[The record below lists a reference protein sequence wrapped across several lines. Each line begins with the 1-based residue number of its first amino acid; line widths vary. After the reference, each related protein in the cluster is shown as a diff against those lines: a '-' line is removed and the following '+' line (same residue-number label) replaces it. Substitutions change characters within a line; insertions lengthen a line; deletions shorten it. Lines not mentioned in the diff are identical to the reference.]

1 MGNGFPGLAI
11 VSVIA
16 LLVVLGAGAL
26 ILQPW
31 RADTV
36 TPQLFFTPAPDV
48 GLGDSVAVSPAP
60 KLAVAPAS
68 PVSVQQPK
76 PVAGGLAA
84 GEKGAGARRLASVGP
99 ARAVTAPRPVPA
111 PEGTPAT
118 PEATA
123 PTTPTT
129 PVAVPVATTPPAPAA
144 AAPPPAVVPV
154 ERGGGP
160 SGPIGAG
167 AGGGEGKPGG
177 AIEVAAGGEGALS
190 FSFLAQ
196 PSAYRA
202 PGEEN
207 LILRFVGGV
216 GEEPSFGLQL
226 WDGGSDQRGLW
237 SSGDAM
243 GGARFLAPV
252 VDGERHQVVVDFKAS
267 SEGDGFYLV
276 LLDGEPVD
284 ARAFVSL
291 IGPGQGSALAEAGL
305 FRDGERVTKASEVLF
320 GPLELGET
328 LESALP

>member
-11 VSVIA
+11 VSVVA
-16 LLVVLGAGAL
+16 LLVVLGVGAL
-26 ILQPW
+26 VLQPW

-36 TPQLFFTPAPDV
+36 APRLSFTPAPDV

-68 PVSVQQPK
+68 SVSVQQPK
-76 PVAGGLAA
+76 PAAGGLVA
-84 GEKGAGARRLASVGP
+84 GEAGAGARRLASVGP

-111 PEGTPAT
+111 PEGAPAPMT

-123 PTTPTT
+123 PTAPIA
-129 PVAVPVATTPPAPAA
+129 PVTVPVATTLPSPAA
-144 AAPPPAVVPV
+144 AAPPPASVPV

-167 AGGGEGKPGG
+167 AGEGAPGG
-177 AIEVAAGGEGALS
+177 AIEVAAGEEGALS
-190 FSFLAQ
+190 LSFLAQ

-202 PGEEN
+202 PEEEN
-207 LILRFVGGV
+207 LIMRFVGAA
-216 GEEPSFGLQL
+216 GEEPFFGLQL
-226 WDGGSDQRGLW
+226 WDDGSGRHGLW

-243 GGARFLAPV
+243 GGTRFLAPL
-252 VDGERHQVVVDFKAS
+252 VDGERHQVVVDFRAS

-276 LLDGEPVD
+276 LLDGEPID

-291 IGPGQGSALAEAGL
+291 IGPGQESTLADVGL
-305 FRDGERVTKASEVLF
+305 FRDGERVTETSEVLF

-328 LESALP
+328 LESVLP